1 MKNSVIRLSLLIT
14 VFAFAAATV
23 DAQTT
28 PPRKKKKRTTTAAKK
43 SNTNKNK
50 ANTAVVA
57 PKDTAVVAAVE
68 AEHIDVFGPA
78 GEFL

>member
-14 VFAFAAATV
+14 VLAFAAATV

-43 SNTNKNK
+43 PIQTR
-50 ANTAVVA
+50 TRQIL
-57 PKDTAVVAAVE
+57 P
-68 AEHIDVFGPA
+68 
-78 GEFL
+78 